1 MLYQPSAFGL
11 FLLFGLDLAALALL
25 YFLIRSPFRW
35 ERVLLYGAA
44 VLLVLFSSFLKLFFS
59 ELATGASTP
68 GDLQIKNRLS
78 SSFQTFYYLRED
90 KDGQLQADWK
100 EYMLGRRKTRML
112 EMEGFRGLLIAKKI
126 NGQWQYQRVLPSHLT
141 AVLDPAHF
149 RPDTSGRVARA
160 VWMHFGVELSTY
172 LSELLTLVVFSLLVY
187 RLPTAFR
194 KRTTR
199 PSKRLLA
206 AW

>member
-11 FLLFGLDLAALALL
+11 FFLFGLDLAALALL

-78 SSFQTFYYLRED
+78 SSFRLSIICVKTKMASY
-90 KDGQLQADWK
+90 KPT
-100 EYMLGRRKTRML
+100 GRNTC
-112 EMEGFRGLLIAKKI
+112 
-126 NGQWQYQRVLPSHLT
+126 
-141 AVLDPAHF
+141 
-149 RPDTSGRVARA
+149 
-160 VWMHFGVELSTY
+160 
-172 LSELLTLVVFSLLVY
+172 
-187 RLPTAFR
+187 
-194 KRTTR
+194 
-199 PSKRLLA
+199 
-206 AW
+206 